1 MPLLL
6 CVIASQIHLKVM
18 KFQEVAMENF
28 ANMAPGIS
36 FKQKNPI
43 NVIWTKP
50 KVKAFSK
57 WMKIKKLLY
66 ILTYKSRNF
75 GRFLNFFL
83 NSTFTRVKS
92 KTLKNWLF
100 LHFEDFDRW
109 KKDLKISEFWT
120 YFWTY
125 FFNLTYMR
133 VDLYA
138 SIYGNLFTSEVN
150 ITKLSGWTH

>member
-57 WMKIKKLLY
+57 
-66 ILTYKSRNF
+66 
-75 GRFLNFFL
+75 
-83 NSTFTRVKS
+83 
-92 KTLKNWLF
+92 
-100 LHFEDFDRW
+100 
-109 KKDLKISEFWT
+109 
-120 YFWTY
+120 
-125 FFNLTYMR
+125 
-133 VDLYA
+133 
-138 SIYGNLFTSEVN
+138 
-150 ITKLSGWTH
+150 